1 VTAQPVTLDAL
12 RRYAVTRSLFAPLSI
27 EQAIKKL
34 GYLQADPI
42 RAPARAQD
50 LILRHRVKDYRA
62 DDLERNYASLA
73 VFEDSIYNYGFF
85 HRDEVTLLHP
95 RTTSQRWRD
104 FMAEHLPLRRR
115 VLAYLKEH
123 QHAHP
128 RDIEKSLG
136 SDRRVN
142 GWGGTSSATTL
153 MLEGLHR
160 EGKVR
165 VLRRDAGIRV
175 YALAPK
181 TEPVLAGTARA
192 DGLVRL
198 MVNLYAPMPMSA
210 LLRFARVMSDV
221 RPGVDCGKRLAL
233 MVKRG
238 ELRVEKVD
246 HVNYIWP
253 AAEAMPEAVA
263 DKVCLLAPFDPVVW
277 DRIRFEHLWNWP
289 YRFEAYTPV
298 EKRKLGYYALPL
310 LWRDEVIGW
319 ANVTSG
325 GATRKTDF
333 KVEIG
338 YVAGKPPR
346 ADAVMF
352 KRELA
357 DEIERL
363 RGFLEAR

>member
-1 VTAQPVTLDAL
+1 MTANPITLDAL
-12 RRYAVTRSLFAPLSI
+12 RRYTVTRSLFAPLNI

-62 DDLERNYASLA
+62 DDLEKNYASLA

-85 HRDEVTLLHP
+85 HRDEVALLHP
-95 RTTSQRWRD
+95 RSISQHWRD

-160 EGKVR
+160 EGKVG

-175 YALAPK
+175 YAPAPK
-181 TEPVLAGTARA
+181 ADRVLAGTARA

-198 MVNLYAPMPMSA
+198 MVYLYAPMPMSA
-210 LLRFARVMSDV
+210 LLRFARVMSEV
-221 RPGVDCGKRLAL
+221 RPGVDCEKRLAL

-246 HVNYIWP
+246 HVSYVWP
-253 AAEAMPEAVA
+253 AAEAIPEEVEHR
-263 DKVCLLAPFDPVVW
+263 VYLLAPFDPVVW
-277 DRIRFEHLWNWP
+277 DRIRFEHLWGWP

-310 LWRDEVIGW
+310 LWREQVIGW
-319 ANVTSG
+319 ANVASG
-325 GATRKTDF
+325 GAGRKTDF
-333 KVEIG
+333 KVQIG

-346 ADAVMF
+346 VDAVVF

-357 DEIERL
+357 DEIARL
-363 RGFLEAR
+363 RAFLEVR